1 MRKLLALLLLLAL
14 VAGAVYL
21 AAGRA
26 AGPAIDIA
34 QPAKFVGQSGEL
46 AVLIDT
52 PRGAIKRLD
61 VAFEQDGARTP
72 LVSFPNSD
80 AATKIS
86 QEGDSR
92 VRITHPL
99 GKRAF
104 PAIKQGKARIIV
116 TAVRPVLFGLRE
128 ATSTAAREIDVR
140 LTPPRVGVISL
151 HHFVNHAGSEMV
163 VYNVTPADAASG
175 VKVGDHEFPGFPA
188 ANAGVANADPTLR
201 VAFFAL
207 TWDQDLNTPISVF
220 ARDEAGNEGSANFDY
235 RVFPKPFRKSNIPI
249 DDNFLNK
256 VVPAILQG
264 SPDFKVD
271 NPADLLQ
278 SFLHINRDLRKQN
291 NATIA
296 SMAQKTDPH
305 ILWKGTFKQLANTA
319 VEANFADQRTYF
331 YKNQEVDKQV
341 HLGFD
346 LASTQAAA
354 VVASNRGRIVFA
366 DYLGIYGNCVIIDH
380 GMGVQSLYG
389 HLSQIAV
396 KPGDMVEL
404 GQQIGRSGSTGMAGG
419 DHLHFTM
426 LVGGQMVTPVDWW
439 SDKWI
444 EDRILRKLRE
454 AGHGATPT
462 DTAAAPGAAPS
473 APTPPSAPAA
483 PAAPAPGPKNP
494 R

>member
-1 MRKLLALLLLLAL
+1 MARMRKLFGLVIVLLL
-14 VAGAVYL
+14 VAAAVWF

-26 AGPAIDIA
+26 AGPGIEVA
-34 QPAKFVGQSGEL
+34 QPGKFVGQVGDL
-46 AVLIDT
+46 VVVVDT
-52 PRGAIKRLD
+52 PRGAIKRLE
-61 VAFEQDGARTP
+61 VSLEQEGVRTP
-72 LVSFPNSD
+72 ILSLPNAD
-80 AATKIS
+80 ASTKVS
-86 QEGDSR
+86 QEGESK
-92 VRITHPL
+92 VRIAHPI
-99 GKRAF
+99 GKRAI
-104 PAIKQGKARIIV
+104 PQLKEGKARVVV

-128 ATSTAAREIDVR
+128 AVSTAAHDFDVR

-151 HHFVNHAGSEMV
+151 HHFINHAGSEMV
-163 VYNVTPADAASG
+163 VYHATPAEAVSG
-175 VKVGDHEFPGFPA
+175 VRVGDREFIGYPA
-188 ANAGVANADPTLR
+188 ANAGVATTDATLK

-220 ARDEAGNEGSANFDY
+220 ARDDAGNVGTANFDF

-256 VVPAILQG
+256 VIPPILQNT
-264 SPDFKVD
+264 PDFKVD
-271 NPADLLQ
+271 NPGDLLQ
-278 SFLHINRDLRKQN
+278 SFLSVNRDLRKRN

-331 YKNQEVDKQV
+331 YKGQEVDRQV

-346 LASTQAAA
+346 LASLATAP
-354 VVASNRGRIVFA
+354 VLASNRGKIVFA
-366 DYLGIYGNCVIIDH
+366 DFLGIYGNCVIIDH

-389 HLSQIAV
+389 HLSQIMV
-396 KPGDMVEL
+396 KVGDMVEL

-444 EDRILRKLRE
+444 EDRIVRKLRE
-454 AGHGATPT
+454 AGGGALVPATAT
-462 DTAAAPGAAPS
+462 ATAAAPATGQ
-473 APTPPSAPAA
+473 APAA
-483 PAAPAPGPKNP
+483 A

>member
-1 MRKLLALLLLLAL
+1 MVRAIVEWARMRKLLGLVVILLF
-14 VAGAVYL
+14 VAGAIYL

-34 QPAKFVGQSGEL
+34 QPAKVIGQNGEL
-46 AVLIDT
+46 ALVIDT
-52 PRGAIKRLD
+52 PHGAIKRLD
-61 VAFEQDGARTP
+61 VAIEQEGARIP
-72 LVSFPNSD
+72 VLGLPNAD
-80 AATKIS
+80 AATKIN
-86 QEGDSR
+86 QEGEAR
-92 VRITHPL
+92 VRISHPI
-99 GKRAF
+99 GKRAL
-104 PAIKQGKARIIV
+104 PALKQGKARIVV

-128 ATSTAAREIDVR
+128 ATSTAARDIEVR

-151 HHFVNHAGSEMV
+151 HHFINHAGSEMV
-163 VYNVTPADAASG
+163 VYNVIPADAASG
-175 VKVGDHEFPGFPA
+175 VRVGDREFVGFPA
-188 ANAGVANADPTLR
+188 ANAGVPNADPSLR

-220 ARDEAGNEGSANFDY
+220 ARDEAGNEGTGNFDY

-278 SFLHINRDLRKQN
+278 SFLRINRDLRKQN

-296 SMAQKTDPH
+296 SMALKTDPH
-305 ILWKGTFKQLANTA
+305 VLWKGTFKQLANTA

-346 LASTQAAA
+346 LASTQAAPI
-354 VVASNRGRIVFA
+354 VASNRGRIVFA

-444 EDRILRKLRE
+444 EDRIMRKLRE
-454 AGHGATPT
+454 AGHGAAPT
-462 DTAAAPGAAPS
+462 DTPAA
-473 APTPPSAPAA
+473 TPPT
-483 PAAPAPGPKNP
+483 NP

>member
-1 MRKLLALLLLLAL
+1 MARMRKLVGLLIVLLL
-14 VAGAVYL
+14 VAAAVYF

-26 AGPAIDIA
+26 AGPAIEIA
-34 QPAKFVGQSGEL
+34 QPSKVVGQAGEL
-46 AVLIDT
+46 AVVIDT
-52 PRGAIKRLD
+52 PRGAIKKLD
-61 VAFEQDGARTP
+61 IAIEQDGARTP
-72 LVSFPNSD
+72 LLSLPGPDQS
-80 AATKIS
+80 TKIA
-86 QEGDSR
+86 QESDSK
-92 VRITHPL
+92 VRITHPI
-99 GKRAF
+99 GKQAV
-104 PAIKQGKARIIV
+104 PALKEGKARIVV

-128 ATSTAAREIDVR
+128 ATSTAARDFDVR
-140 LTPPRVGVISL
+140 LTPPRVAVVSL
-151 HHFVNHAGSEMV
+151 HHFINHAGSEMV
-163 VYNVTPADAASG
+163 VYHASPADAVSG
-175 VKVGDHEFPGFPA
+175 VKVGDHEFIGYPA
-188 ANAGVANADPTLR
+188 ANAGVATNDPTLK

-220 ARDEAGNEGSANFDY
+220 GRDEAGNVGTASFDF

-256 VVPAILQG
+256 VIPAIL
-264 SPDFKVD
+264 SNTPDFKVD
-271 NPADLLQ
+271 NPADLPAA
-278 SFLHINRDLRKQN
+278 FLTVNRELRKRN

-296 SMAQKTDPH
+296 SMAQKTDSH

-331 YKNQEVDKQV
+331 YKGQEVDKQV

-346 LASTQAAA
+346 LASLANAP
-354 VVASNRGRIVFA
+354 VLASNRGRIVFA

-389 HLSQIAV
+389 HLSQIKV
-396 KPGDMVEL
+396 KVGDMVEL
-404 GQQIGRSGSTGMAGG
+404 GQEIGRSGSTGMAGG

-444 EDRILRKLRE
+444 EDRIVRKLRE
-454 AGHGATPT
+454 AGGGAAPT
-462 DTAAAPGAAPS
+462 APGATA
-473 APTPPSAPAA
+473 ATPGAA
-483 PAAPAPGPKNP
+483 PAAPATPASATAP

>member
-1 MRKLLALLLLLAL
+1 
-14 VAGAVYL
+14 
-21 AAGRA
+21 
-26 AGPAIDIA
+26 
-34 QPAKFVGQSGEL
+34 
-46 AVLIDT
+46 
-52 PRGAIKRLD
+52 
-61 VAFEQDGARTP
+61 
-72 LVSFPNSD
+72 
-80 AATKIS
+80 
-86 QEGDSR
+86 
-92 VRITHPL
+92 
-99 GKRAF
+99 
-104 PAIKQGKARIIV
+104 
-116 TAVRPVLFGLRE
+116 
-128 ATSTAAREIDVR
+128 
-140 LTPPRVGVISL
+140 
-151 HHFVNHAGSEMV
+151 MV
-163 VYNVTPADAASG
+163 VYNVTPADATSG
-175 VKVGDHEFPGFPA
+175 VRVGDREFIGYPA
-188 ANAGVANADPTLR
+188 ANAGVTTADPSLH

-207 TWDQDLNTPISVF
+207 TWDQDLNTPINVF
-220 ARDEAGNEGSANFDY
+220 ARDEAGNESTGNFDF

-296 SMAQKTDPH
+296 SMAKKTDPH

-389 HLSQIAV
+389 HLSQISV

-444 EDRILRKLRE
+444 EDRITRKLRE
-454 AGHGATPT
+454 AG
-462 DTAAAPGAAPS
+462 
-473 APTPPSAPAA
+473 
-483 PAAPAPGPKNP
+483 APAPTAGNAPAP
-494 R
+494 TAR

>member
-1 MRKLLALLLLLAL
+1 MARMRKLVGLLIVLLL
-14 VAGAVYL
+14 VAGAVYF

-26 AGPAIDIA
+26 AGPGIEIA
-34 QPAKFVGQSGEL
+34 QPVKVVGQAGEL
-46 AVLIDT
+46 VVVVDT

-61 VAFEQDGARTP
+61 VALEQEGARSP
-72 LVSFPNSD
+72 IVSIPNPD
-80 AATKIS
+80 AATKIA
-86 QEGDSR
+86 QESESK
-92 VRITHPL
+92 VRITHAI
-99 GKRAF
+99 GKQAV
-104 PAIKQGKARIIV
+104 PQLKEGKARVVV

-128 ATSTAAREIDVR
+128 ATSTASRDFEVK
-140 LTPPRVGVISL
+140 LTPPRVAVVSL
-151 HHFVNHAGSEMV
+151 HHFINHAGSEMV
-163 VYNVTPADAASG
+163 VYHATPADAVSG
-175 VKVGDHEFPGFPA
+175 VKVGDREFVGYPA
-188 ANAGVANADPTLR
+188 ANAGVATNDPTLK

-220 ARDEAGNEGSANFDY
+220 GRDEAGNVGTANFDF

-249 DDNFLNK
+249 DDTFLNK
-256 VVPAILQG
+256 VIPPIL
-264 SPDFKVD
+264 SNTPDFKVD
-271 NPADLLQ
+271 NPGDLLQ
-278 SFLHINRDLRKQN
+278 SFLSVNRDLRKRN

-296 SMAQKTDPH
+296 SMAQKTDSH

-331 YKNQEVDKQV
+331 YKGQEIDRQV

-346 LASTQAAA
+346 LASLSTAP
-354 VVASNRGRIVFA
+354 VLASNRGRIVFA

-389 HLSQIAV
+389 HLSQIGV
-396 KPGDMVEL
+396 KVGDMVEL

-444 EDRILRKLRE
+444 EDRIIRKLRE
-454 AGHGATPT
+454 AGGG
-462 DTAAAPGAAPS
+462 AAPGAPTATAAATPAAAP
-473 APTPPSAPAA
+473 ATPAA
-483 PAAPAPGPKNP
+483 PTAP

>member
-1 MRKLLALLLLLAL
+1 MRKLLALLVILLL
-14 VAGAVYL
+14 VAAAVYL

-26 AGPAIDIA
+26 AGPSIDIS
-34 QPAKFVGQSGEL
+34 QPAKVVGQNGEL
-46 AVLIDT
+46 AVVIDT
-52 PRGAIKRLD
+52 PHGAIKRLD
-61 VAFEQDGARTP
+61 IALEQEGTRTP
-72 LVSFPNSD
+72 LVSFPSPD
-80 AATKIS
+80 SSTKIT
-86 QEGDSR
+86 QEGESK
-92 VRITHPL
+92 VRFTHPL
-99 GKRAF
+99 GKRAI
-104 PAIKQGKARIIV
+104 PALKQGKARIVV

-128 ATSTAAREIDVR
+128 AASSAAREIEVK

-151 HHFVNHAGSEMV
+151 HHFINHAGSEMV
-163 VYNVTPADAASG
+163 VYNVTPADATSG
-175 VKVGDHEFPGFPA
+175 VKVGDHEFLGFPA
-188 ANAGVANADPTLR
+188 ANAGVQGADPTLR

-207 TWDQDLNTPISVF
+207 TWDQELNTPISVF
-220 ARDEAGNEGSANFDY
+220 ARDEAGNEGTGNFDY
-235 RVFPKPFRKSNIPI
+235 RVFPKPFRKSNIQI

-256 VVPAILQG
+256 AIPGILQG

-271 NPADLLQ
+271 NPADLPA
-278 SFLHINRDLRKQN
+278 SFLRVNRDLRKLN

-296 SMAQKTDPH
+296 SMALKTDPH

-331 YKNQEVDKQV
+331 YKGQEVDRQV

-354 VVASNRGRIVFA
+354 VVAANRGRIVFA

-444 EDRILRKLRE
+444 EDRIMRKLRE
-454 AGHGATPT
+454 AGHGAAPA
-462 DTAAAPGAAPS
+462 TADAGGS
-473 APTPPSAPAA
+473 TAPAA
-483 PAAPAPGPKNP
+483 PAAPAAPTAPAAPAPP